1 MATYL
6 GEKLHTNVQLPAI
19 LPGAR
24 GAALLWQGAA
34 AATGLVL
41 GAGQVYGGAAPFGLA
56 FTMVCPPLYLFA
68 AAGGVLI
75 SSLAFQPAVLGVKV
89 IAALTATVAVR
100 RLQQDK
106 PNTKNAGIWAGCLA
120 LALAQA
126 AVLFFAGGYVD
137 LSQAAATGTT
147 ALLAAGSAWLMR
159 RFPYREPRG
168 LCLWLAIAAACLQRC
183 ARGPLAP
190 GLAVAAAA
198 GLCAAFAGTL
208 EETAVVSI
216 TLAAAIT
223 AASPNLCYAALA
235 VALGSLAAACLYPGE
250 RLRCAGVFAAGCVL
264 GALAA
269 PDAAGVLPLFV
280 AGAVGLGAAL
290 AVPGTWLRVVF
301 PPPAPPVQTQGLSG
315 AARRLAGVADTLS
328 DIADTVNAVCT
339 RQMPPKGENFD
350 FVVEHIARTTCQT
363 CTRRS
368 RCWVRGYATA
378 MDGLYQLKPTLES
391 RGRVE
396 VEDLPGQLS
405 VCIHPAD
412 LCTAANHGYRLW
424 RSRRQTRARASMLRT
439 ALTEQYSAVAEA
451 LGVLSEQLGRPGDP
465 EPYKS
470 SRVAEFFTGLGAPP
484 QECAVTLDDLGR
496 THAAVTLPRTR
507 FTPQELAALA
517 GEVGHICRRT
527 LEVPQVLSCKGMTTL
542 LFSERP
548 ALRAVFGAAS
558 AAARGEVSGDAVQQ
572 FCSPTAAQMILCDG
586 MGTGRPAAVDGN
598 LAAEL
603 TARLLKAGF
612 TAELAARLVNVALA
626 LKSEDE
632 SGATLDL
639 ISVDLY
645 TGTARLFKAGA
656 APGFL
661 VHGGR
666 VRAVGEATLP
676 MGVLGGVNGQ
686 SRVVHLTAGDY
697 AVLVSDGLLVDGA
710 GWVAKQVE
718 LSAAAGDAPEKL
730 AETLVQTARIRAQKT
745 GRPDD
750 ITAAVLRLEKS
761 G

>member
-100 RLQQDK
+100 RLLQDK

-120 LALAQA
+120 LALVQA

-269 PDAAGVLPLFV
+269 PDAAGVLPLFFPRITIYYLQIT
-280 AGAVGLGAAL
+280 GKYKPLAAPQEP
-290 AVPGTWLRVVF
+290 VDVSVEDD
-301 PPPAPPVQTQGLSG
+301 PAPAPAQ
-315 AARRLAGVADTLS
+315 ADG
-328 DIADTVNAVCT
+328 T
-339 RQMPPKGENFD
+339 RDEGGE
-350 FVVEHIARTTCQT
+350 T
-363 CTRRS
+363 
-368 RCWVRGYATA
+368 
-378 MDGLYQLKPTLES
+378 
-391 RGRVE
+391 
-396 VEDLPGQLS
+396 
-405 VCIHPAD
+405 
-412 LCTAANHGYRLW
+412 
-424 RSRRQTRARASMLRT
+424 
-439 ALTEQYSAVAEA
+439 
-451 LGVLSEQLGRPGDP
+451 
-465 EPYKS
+465 
-470 SRVAEFFTGLGAPP
+470 
-484 QECAVTLDDLGR
+484 
-496 THAAVTLPRTR
+496 
-507 FTPQELAALA
+507 
-517 GEVGHICRRT
+517 
-527 LEVPQVLSCKGMTTL
+527 
-542 LFSERP
+542 
-548 ALRAVFGAAS
+548 
-558 AAARGEVSGDAVQQ
+558 
-572 FCSPTAAQMILCDG
+572 
-586 MGTGRPAAVDGN
+586 
-598 LAAEL
+598 
-603 TARLLKAGF
+603 
-612 TAELAARLVNVALA
+612 
-626 LKSEDE
+626 
-632 SGATLDL
+632 
-639 ISVDLY
+639 
-645 TGTARLFKAGA
+645 
-656 APGFL
+656 
-661 VHGGR
+661 
-666 VRAVGEATLP
+666 
-676 MGVLGGVNGQ
+676 
-686 SRVVHLTAGDY
+686 
-697 AVLVSDGLLVDGA
+697 
-710 GWVAKQVE
+710 
-718 LSAAAGDAPEKL
+718 
-730 AETLVQTARIRAQKT
+730 
-745 GRPDD
+745 
-750 ITAAVLRLEKS
+750 
-761 G
+761 

>member
-100 RLQQDK
+100 RLLQDK

-120 LALAQA
+120 LALVQA
-126 AVLFFAGGYVD
+126 AVLFFAGGSVD

-290 AVPGTWLRVVF
+290 AVPGAWLRVVF

-396 VEDLPGQLS
+396 V
-405 VCIHPAD
+405 
-412 LCTAANHGYRLW
+412 
-424 RSRRQTRARASMLRT
+424 RRPIM
-439 ALTEQYSAVAEA
+439 
-451 LGVLSEQLGRPGDP
+451 GIGC
-465 EPYKS
+465 
-470 SRVAEFFTGLGAPP
+470 GA
-484 QECAVTLDDLGR
+484 
-496 THAAVTLPRTR
+496 
-507 FTPQELAALA
+507 
-517 GEVGHICRRT
+517 
-527 LEVPQVLSCKGMTTL
+527 
-542 LFSERP
+542 
-548 ALRAVFGAAS
+548 
-558 AAARGEVSGDAVQQ
+558 AAARR
-572 FCSPTAAQMILCDG
+572 
-586 MGTGRPAAVDGN
+586 GRGPPCC
-598 LAAEL
+598 
-603 TARLLKAGF
+603 
-612 TAELAARLVNVALA
+612 
-626 LKSEDE
+626 
-632 SGATLDL
+632 
-639 ISVDLY
+639 
-645 TGTARLFKAGA
+645 
-656 APGFL
+656 AP
-661 VHGGR
+661 
-666 VRAVGEATLP
+666 P
-676 MGVLGGVNGQ
+676 
-686 SRVVHLTAGDY
+686 
-697 AVLVSDGLLVDGA
+697 
-710 GWVAKQVE
+710 
-718 LSAAAGDAPEKL
+718 
-730 AETLVQTARIRAQKT
+730 
-745 GRPDD
+745 
-750 ITAAVLRLEKS
+750 
-761 G
+761 